1 MKKAEQIANELEIEV
16 SKAAKNPLLKM
27 VAAPLRLLVVWMNE
41 TNARL
46 NELERGCDVE
56 KSN

>member
-16 SKAAKNPLLKM
+16 SKAVKNPLLKM
-27 VAAPLRLLVVWMNE
+27 VAAPLRLLVVWMKE
-41 TNARL
+41 TNERL

-56 KSN
+56 KSS

>member
-16 SKAAKNPLLKM
+16 CKAAKNPLLKM
-27 VAAPLRLLVVWMNE
+27 VASPLRLLVVWMKE
-41 TNARL
+41 TNERL